1 MQPQKEQM
9 EINEDIVIVGA
20 GIAGLATSL
29 ALHRL
34 GLRSIVL
41 ESSDSLR
48 TSGFALALWT
58 NAWRALD
65 ALGVGDSLRQR
76 SLQFSR
82 YAFEAFSAV
91 SGKPTAEISLDA
103 NKKPRDYDSRCMKRQ
118 EIVETL
124 EKELPPGTIKYSSR
138 VVSIQDSGLF
148 KLLHLADKTVLRTKV
163 LIGCD
168 GVNSVVAKWMGLQK
182 LVDANRSAI
191 RGYVEYIEGHGFE
204 PKFCA
209 YFGGGVRIGF
219 LPCDDKS
226 LYWFCTFTPSA
237 VNYDESI
244 EGSPIKMKQ
253 FVLSMASNVSKEAY
267 NILQRTSLD
276 SLYCAKLKLRSPLNI
291 LMRDNIV
298 KRNTCLVGDALHPM
312 TPDIGQGGCSA
323 LEDSVVLAR
332 CIAEPFSRK
341 LPTGILEKLEDD
353 EFYNRIK
360 VGLEKYAKARRW
372 RIFNLISTSYLVG
385 LAQES
390 NGKVISYL
398 REKFLAQFTIE
409 TMLRMGDFDCG
420 KLLT

>member
-1 MQPQKEQM
+1 M

-29 ALHRL
+29 AFHRL
-34 GLRSIVL
+34 GVRSTVL

-76 SLQFSR
+76 SLHFTRFQ
-82 YAFEAFSAV
+82 AFSAD
-91 SGKPTAEISLDA
+91 SGLPTAEISLDA
-103 NKKPRDYDSRCMKRQ
+103 DDKPMDYDSRCIKRQ

-138 VVSIQDSGLF
+138 VVSIEESGLY
-148 KLLHLADKTVLRTKV
+148 KLVHLADKTVLRTKV

-168 GVNSVVAKWMGLQK
+168 GVNSVMAKWMGLQK
-182 LVDANRSAI
+182 PVDANRSAI
-191 RGYVEYIEGHGFE
+191 RGYVEYPEAHGFE

-237 VNYDESI
+237 LDYDENI
-244 EGSPIKMKQ
+244 EGSPTKMKQ
-253 FVLSMASNVSKEAY
+253 FVLSLASKVSKEAY
-267 NILQRTSLD
+267 NILERTSLD
-276 SLYCAKLKLRSPLNI
+276 SLYCAKLKLRNPWDI
-291 LMRDNIV
+291 LKTDNIV
-298 KRNTCLVGDALHPM
+298 KNNTCLVGDALHPM

-332 CIAEPFSRK
+332 CISEAIFAKRN
-341 LPTGILEKLEDD
+341 LEEGQLCK
-353 EFYNRIK
+353 RIK
-360 VGLEKYAKARRW
+360 VGLEIYAKERRW
-372 RIFNLISTSYLVG
+372 RIFSLISTSYLVG

-390 NGKVISYL
+390 NGKVITYL

-420 KLLT
+420 RLLT

>member
-34 GLRSIVL
+34 GLRSLVL

-82 YAFEAFSAV
+82 FEAFSAV

-191 RGYVEYIEGHGFE
+191 RGYVEYPESHGFE

-219 LPCDDKS
+219 LPCDYKS

-332 CIAEPFSRK
+332 CIAETFSIK
-341 LPTGILEKLEDD
+341 LPTGMLEKLEDD
-353 EFYNRIK
+353 ELYNRIK
-360 VGLEKYAKARRW
+360 VGLEKYAKERRW
-372 RIFNLISTSYLVG
+372 RIFNLITTSYLVG

-409 TMLRMGDFDCG
+409 TMLKMGDFDCG